1 MKTQAFV
8 MPPGALCIEPQ
19 AYGAEFA
26 QTAVVPAADV
36 QSDVAVV
43 QVRGPLRHRAHW
55 WFDSYDAIRSRV
67 GAAIEAGAKTV
78 ILDVDSSGGEA
89 AGMVETSQAIRQ
101 MAADAN
107 VELVAYVGGTAASA
121 GYALASAATRI
132 VASSTARLGSIGI
145 MVTATDSVERL
156 KREGI
161 NAMVI
166 ASGARKGD
174 GHPMKPLDEAAIAA
188 IQREIDAFAGA
199 FFELVSGHGWVG
211 SVDDVRKLEAGVF
224 LGADAVAQGLAS
236 EVGSLDQ
243 LIAAAAAGDE
253 PMDDMESVLA
263 ALQGLAAGDTPEA
276 AQARA
281 ALSAMAA
288 SEDDESSGEASEETE
303 EEASDE
309 GESPDAEGDNDDA
322 ESSDDEESDAEAR
335 LRLAM
340 EVHEL
345 RARLGTGG
353 EAGERERLLASRPD
367 FDKELR
373 AELGKASTP
382 IEVVRRAVK
391 SLSKGHTPKDRVAS
405 ATKRGTTRG
414 QKNGVGPALPA
425 SEAAALDAA
434 FKTGKPDD
442 KSKAV
447 HTPTSMTFGKGGF

>member
-101 MAADAN
+101 MAADAD

-211 SVDDVRKLEAGVF
+211 AVDDVRKLEAGVF

-288 SEDDESSGEASEETE
+288 SEDDDESSGEASEETE

-335 LRLAM
+335 LRLEM
-340 EVHEL
+340 ENHEL

-367 FDKELR
+367 FSKSLR
-373 AELGKASTP
+373 AELGKSSTP
-382 IEVVRRAVK
+382 INVVRQAVK
-391 SLSKGHTPKDRVAS
+391 SLSKGHTPKERVAG

-414 QKNGVGPALPA
+414 KVSRRGRGLPKD
-425 SEAAALDAA
+425 EADKMKAA
-434 FKTGKPDD
+434 FGLAPSNDD
-442 KSKAV
+442 KVV
-447 HTPTSMTFGKGGF
+447 HTATSMTFGSEA